1 MCVIALSPVGN
12 RVDKS
17 TLSDMWDTNPHGSGI
32 SFIDETKTIQTY
44 KSMNKDDFIKV
55 ALSVYDKYSVSSPIL
70 VHCRIATHGSVCAAN
85 VHPFNVDNHT
95 VMAHNGIIDCVEV
108 PDSSDISDT
117 RMFINTWLRYLR
129 PTWLDDPDMREYI
142 GDIIGWSKL
151 AFITTNANLRNDY
164 YIINEDDGLW
174 TNGSW
179 FSNDNHCTLSN
190 INYQFGYDSSAKRF
204 MDFDGSYVSDY
215 VSVGEHVD
223 ICVHELSTYSGF
235 EVDQLKKLSFAD
247 ISDLFECEFGMCDFT
262 AAQWQSYVSA
272 TSRSTQ

>member
-44 KSMNKDDFIKV
+44 KTMDKDDFIKV

-70 VHCRIATHGSVCAAN
+70 VHCRIATHGSVCPAN

-95 VMAHNGIIDCVEV
+95 VMAHNGVIDCVEV

-129 PTWLDDPDMREYI
+129 PTWLDDTDMREYI
-142 GDIIGWSKL
+142 GEIIGWSKL

-190 INYQFGYDSSAKRF
+190 INYQFGYDSGAQRF

-223 ICVHELSTYSGF
+223 ICVHELSTYTGF

-247 ISDLFECEFGMCDFT
+247 ISDLFEIEFGMCDFT
-262 AAQWQSYVSA
+262 AAQWLSYRSA
-272 TSRSTQ
+272 TSRTS